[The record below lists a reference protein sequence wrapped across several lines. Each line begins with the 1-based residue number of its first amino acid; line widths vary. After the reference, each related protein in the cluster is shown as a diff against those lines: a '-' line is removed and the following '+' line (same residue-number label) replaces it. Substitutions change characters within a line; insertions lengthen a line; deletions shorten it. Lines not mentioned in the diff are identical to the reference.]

1 MDQENIGKFIKKI
14 RQDNHQTQKEFADKY
29 NVSFQAVSKWE
40 NGKNIPDISLLKQI
54 CRDNN
59 ISIDEILGDES
70 NKNIKKKKITILV
83 SVIIL
88 LLVILISVLIL
99 YSNKDSNFE
108 FKKIYTSCSNFK
120 ITGSAAYNKDK
131 SSIYISNIEFC
142 GEDENIK
149 YKELEYTLFESHDN
163 VNIKISSGNVEKN
176 ITLIEYLKNLK
187 INVNDYSQTCK
198 SFSHS
203 ELYIEINAI
212 DDKDKITTYN
222 IPLSLEENCE

>member
-59 ISIDEILGDES
+59 ISVDEILGDEP

-88 LLVILISVLIL
+88 LLIILISVLIL

-108 FKKIYTSCSNFK
+108 FKKISTSCSNFK

-198 SFSHS
+198 SFAHS
-203 ELYIEINAI
+203 ELYIEIAAI

>member
-59 ISIDEILGDES
+59 ISVDEILGDEP

-108 FKKIYTSCSNFK
+108 FKKISTSCSNFK

-198 SFSHS
+198 SFAHS
-203 ELYIEINAI
+203 ELYIEIAAI